1 MYEVQLL
8 ATVLWLIHVRQLI
21 TAEKNGGGGGVDD
34 WVDMQIVGKSLQLAQ
49 LSLLIPSHLLNNC

>member
-21 TAEKNGGGGGVDD
+21 TAEKNWWVDD
-34 WVDMQIVGKSLQLAQ
+34 WVDMQIVGKSLQLAL